1 MKRSSPIDPP
11 ASKNSSRKRG
21 PVEAMLLEI
30 ARQGGYRVVKVA
42 PAKMAASKGV
52 SRVTDRKMIQSG
64 KATPAQIQAKNDLL
78 PGEVEVNDWSPI
90 FT

>member
-1 MKRSSPIDPP
+1 MKRSSFNPP
-11 ASKNSSRKRG
+11 AARKGSRKRS